1 MPGVRIQH
9 PNHRDTRV
17 TVVEGGNPYTQPY
30 TCTPPDLGGCGSVHL
45 FKTHHINLDAAGSA
59 IVSETVYERTRVALE
74 GFGFTTTGEVA
85 KPPTIV
91 IGMKPGG
98 PGAWG
103 DIPILRANEEPI

>member
-9 PNHRDTRV
+9 PTARDVRC
-17 TVVEGGNPYTQPY
+17 TVVEAKNPYREPY

-45 FKTHHINLDAAGSA
+45 FKTHHINLDAAGAA
-59 IVSETVYERTRVALE
+59 IVSETVYQRVRVALE
-74 GFGFTTTGEVA
+74 AQGFTTTGEVA

-91 IGMKPGG
+91 IGMRPGG

-103 DIPILRANEEPI
+103 DIPILRLNEEPV